1 MATYDLLP
9 IYKTT
14 YDLLLEIFRFSKS
27 FTREYKYTI
36 GQELK
41 NETIKLILSIYR
53 ANSNLEQRCVFL
65 EEARL
70 TLETIRLLLR
80 LTKDLKE
87 ISLDPFVSMNEKI
100 ESISKQIVSWQA
112 SAKTR

>member
-9 IYKTT
+9 VYKMS
-14 YDLLLEIFRFSKS
+14 YDFLLQIFQFSRGFS
-27 FTREYKYTI
+27 REYKYTI
-36 GQELK
+36 WQELK
-41 NETIKLILSIYR
+41 NEAIKLILSIYR
-53 ANSNLEQRCVFL
+53 ANSSIDKRFTLL

-80 LTKDLKE
+80 LTRDLKQ

-100 ESISKQIVSWQA
+100 ESTSKQLASWQA